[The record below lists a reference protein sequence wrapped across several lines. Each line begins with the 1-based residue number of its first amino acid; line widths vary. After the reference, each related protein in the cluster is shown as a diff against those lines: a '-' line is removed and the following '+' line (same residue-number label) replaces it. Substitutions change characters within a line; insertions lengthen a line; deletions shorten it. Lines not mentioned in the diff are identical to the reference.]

1 MSVVDII
8 TAFLQ
13 QMPAVAVA
21 VVLLYALLDRKLT
34 ALERRMEKEVGELR
48 AKTSELAE
56 EVVAQ
61 KKEVGE
67 RLERLDKGIEEL
79 RAKMGE
85 VDKRLYDLSKFIF
98 LFNKSLIEIHHTR
111 DIVSEYAFI
120 TLSNLVQ
127 IIPPTKSKYYT
138 EEVREELKSLLN
150 RVKTGHFDWRDI
162 ARLKELGKVIYKEWW
177 ETGRE
182 DLINYYYH
190 LQLYIWLLEAKL
202 LREGKMPPSPEV
214 IWS

>member
-138 EEVREELKSLLN
+138 EEVREELK
-150 RVKTGHFDWRDI
+150 
-162 ARLKELGKVIYKEWW
+162 
-177 ETGRE
+177 
-182 DLINYYYH
+182 
-190 LQLYIWLLEAKL
+190 
-202 LREGKMPPSPEV
+202 
-214 IWS
+214 

>member
-98 LFNKSLIEIHHTR
+98 LFNKS
-111 DIVSEYAFI
+111 
-120 TLSNLVQ
+120 
-127 IIPPTKSKYYT
+127 
-138 EEVREELKSLLN
+138 
-150 RVKTGHFDWRDI
+150 
-162 ARLKELGKVIYKEWW
+162 
-177 ETGRE
+177 
-182 DLINYYYH
+182 
-190 LQLYIWLLEAKL
+190 
-202 LREGKMPPSPEV
+202 
-214 IWS
+214 